1 MAKSIK
7 IGSDYFDMTEF
18 PQNQTTN
25 IIVEM
30 YDYSH
35 YEILFVRDISD
46 MVVDYS
52 YDCTSDD
59 NIHQT
64 ASLTLHVE
72 TDDQMWFMKRENKMR
87 EWVDEASGTLR
98 SVSWSKYCY
107 HLVKTYI
114 NDDDPNRELFKID
127 LGYFIPTSDDYSY
140 SPTDGTINISLSG
153 LSALLTKEK
162 GGSVVTYTE
171 TKLVPVLDTEHTS
184 ENTANNNTNNNS
196 SNNENTSENDNSST
210 NTTTNQVYKW
220 VKMTLPV
227 TLSIAEGLS
236 IDGDLIYN
244 MAMGAAAQDVTFMNY
259 TAPIPLKWGKV
270 GDGQKLWQ
278 LPYDL
283 DFDNDIGRADELQQL
298 MDMAFEGAT
307 FWVDEDRV
315 LNMSSKPTKRDG
327 IELYWREYGNLFLS
341 DGSSY
346 NDDGYYNITE
356 VYGKDNN
363 YYAICDW
370 SDLDGGITHFARK
383 QVISDDTLQTNEECY
398 ARARWETYKARY
410 GHQTWTVTIADRYIS
425 KFNKPSKIVG
435 KRVEYTT
442 VDGDTNLFF
451 LNKLSYSGNKW
462 TMELSLFRPLYE
474 TDMKQYAV
482 QLHTPQIYAHE
493 IIDNKYIRLYV
504 TGEDIEN
511 AVVKIY
517 ATDPYGVDGASAG
530 FRTESCLVADNGVDK
545 YVDIEIKGNGTYK
558 FDAALYSPNYLDSG
572 LTSQW
577 YTVTIDLPVPVRPD
591 TNPYPHPIFDEGGHE
606 PYLLDGHM
614 RVLTDGN
621 GNALTI

>member
-18 PQNQTTN
+18 PQAQTTN
-25 IIVEM
+25 IIVEL
-30 YDYSH
+30 YEYSH
-35 YEILFVRDISD
+35 YDIKFVKDISD

-72 TDDQMWFMKRENKMR
+72 TDDQNWFMKRENKMR
-87 EWVDEASGTLR
+87 EWVDESSGNLR
-98 SVSWSKYCY
+98 STSWTKICY
-107 HLVKTYI
+107 HLVKTYT
-114 NDDDPNRELFKID
+114 NNNTGEFKKLE
-127 LGYFIPTSDDYSY
+127 LGYFVPTSDDYSY
-140 SPTDGTINISLSG
+140 SPTDGTISISLSG

-162 GGSVVTYTE
+162 GGGVVTYTE
-171 TKLVPVLDTEHTS
+171 TKITIDPETHE
-184 ENTANNNTNNNS
+184 
-196 SNNENTSENDNSST
+196 
-210 NTTTNQVYKW
+210 QVE
-220 VKMTLPV
+220 MTLPV

-244 MAMGAAAQDVTFMNY
+244 MAMGAASHDITFMNY
-259 TAPIPLKWGKV
+259 TAPIPLKWGQT
-270 GDGQKLWQ
+270 GNGQKLWR

-283 DFDNDIGRADELQQL
+283 EFDNDIGRADELQQL

-315 LNMSSKPTKRDG
+315 LNMSSKPTTRG
-327 IELYWREYGNLFLS
+327 GVELYWREYGNLFLS
-341 DGSSY
+341 ESSSY
-346 NDDGYYNITE
+346 SDDNYYNITE

-363 YYAICDW
+363 CYAICDW
-370 SDLDGGITHFARK
+370 SHLDGGTTHFARK
-383 QVISDDTLQTNEECY
+383 QVISDDTLQSNKECY
-398 ARARWETYKARY
+398 ARARWECYKARY

-482 QLHTPQIYAHE
+482 QLHTPEIYSHE

-511 AVVKIY
+511 AIVKIY

-577 YTVTIDLPVPVRPD
+577 YTVTVDLPVSVRPD

>member
-7 IGSDYFDMTEF
+7 IGSNYFDMTEF
-18 PQNQTTN
+18 PQAQTTN
-25 IIVEM
+25 IIVEL
-30 YDYSH
+30 YEYSH
-35 YEILFVRDISD
+35 YDIKFVKDISD

-72 TDDQMWFMKRENKMR
+72 TDDQNWFMKRENKMR
-87 EWVDEASGTLR
+87 EWVDESSGNLR
-98 SVSWSKYCY
+98 STSWTKICY
-107 HLVKTYI
+107 HLVKTYT
-114 NDDDPNRELFKID
+114 NNNTGEFKKLE
-127 LGYFIPTSDDYSY
+127 LGYFVPTSDDYSY
-140 SPTDGTINISLSG
+140 SPTDGTISISLSG

-162 GGSVVTYTE
+162 GGGVVTYTE
-171 TKLVPVLDTEHTS
+171 TKITIDPETHE
-184 ENTANNNTNNNS
+184 
-196 SNNENTSENDNSST
+196 
-210 NTTTNQVYKW
+210 QVE
-220 VKMTLPV
+220 MTLPV

-244 MAMGAAAQDVTFMNY
+244 MAMGAASQDITFMNY
-259 TAPIPLKWGKV
+259 TAPIPLKWGQT

-283 DFDNDIGRADELQQL
+283 EFDNDIGRADELQQL

-315 LNMSSKPTKRDG
+315 LNMSSKPTTRG
-327 IELYWREYGNLFLS
+327 GVELYWREYGNLFLS
-341 DGSSY
+341 ESSSY

-370 SDLDGGITHFARK
+370 SHFDGGTTHYARK
-383 QVISDDTLQTNEECY
+383 QIISDDTLQSNKECY

-474 TDMKQYAV
+474 TDMKQYTI
-482 QLHTPQIYAHE
+482 QLHTPEIYNHE

-511 AVVKIY
+511 AIVKIY

-530 FRTESCLVADNGVDK
+530 FRAESCLVADNGVDK

-558 FDAALYSPNYLDSG
+558 FDAALYSPYYLDSG
-572 LTSQW
+572 LTSAW
-577 YTVTIDLPVPVRPD
+577 YTVTIDLPVPERPD
-591 TNPYPHPIFDEGGHE
+591 TNPYPHPIFDKGGHE
-606 PYLLDGHM
+606 PYLMDGRM
-614 RVLTDGN
+614 RVLTDKDGN
-621 GNALTI
+621 VLTI

>member
-1 MAKSIK
+1 MSYLDLVK
-7 IGSDYFDMTEF
+7 F
-18 PQNQTTN
+18 PQAQTTN
-25 IIVEM
+25 IIVEL
-30 YDYSH
+30 YEYSH
-35 YEILFVRDISD
+35 YDVYFLRDISH

-72 TDDQMWFMKRENKMR
+72 TDDQNWFMKRENKMR
-87 EWVDEASGTLR
+87 EWVDESSGNLC
-98 SVSWSKYCY
+98 SISWTKICY

-127 LGYFIPTSDDYSY
+127 LGYFVPTSNDYSY
-140 SPTDGTINISLSG
+140 SPTDGTITISLSG

-171 TKLVPVLDTEHTS
+171 TKKTIDPETHKEIEL
-184 ENTANNNTNNNS
+184 
-196 SNNENTSENDNSST
+196 
-210 NTTTNQVYKW
+210 
-220 VKMTLPV
+220 TLPV
-227 TLSIAEGLS
+227 TLSVSEGLS

-244 MAMGAAAQDVTFMNY
+244 MAMGAAAQEVTFMNY
-259 TAPIPLKWGKV
+259 TTPIPLKWGQT
-270 GDGQKLWQ
+270 GDGQKLWY

-283 DFDNDIGRADELQQL
+283 EFEADIGRADELQQL
-298 MDMAFEGAT
+298 MDMAFEGGT

-315 LNMSSKPTKRDG
+315 LNMSSKPTKRG
-327 IELYWREYGNLFLS
+327 GCELYWRDYGALFLS
-341 DGSSY
+341 ESSSY

-363 YYAICDW
+363 YYAKCDW
-370 SDLDGGITHFARK
+370 SNLDGGITHFARK
-383 QVISDDTLQTNEECY
+383 QIISDDTLQSNEECY

-410 GHQTWTVTIADRYIS
+410 GHQTWTVTIQDKYIS

-474 TDMKQYAV
+474 VELEKYEGEDLPEWKRYEN
-482 QLHTPQIYAHE
+482 QLAQPQIYGHE

-504 TGEDIEN
+504 AGEDIYK
-511 AVVKIY
+511 ASIIKIY
-517 ATDPYGVDGASAG
+517 GSSGFKGEGNASD
-530 FRTESCLVADNGVDK
+530 R
-545 YVDIEIKGNGTYK
+545 YVDIEIQGNGTYK
-558 FDAALYSPNYLDSG
+558 LDAALYSPNYLDSG

-577 YTVTIDLPVPVRPD
+577 YTVTINLPVPVRPD

-606 PYLLDGHM
+606 PYLLDGRM
-614 RVLTDGN
+614 RVLTDKN

>member
-1 MAKSIK
+1 MSI
-7 IGSDYFDMTEF
+7 GNNYFKYTEF
-18 PQNQTTN
+18 PQSQTTN
-25 IIVEM
+25 IIVEL
-30 YDYSH
+30 YEYSH
-35 YEILFVRDISD
+35 YGVYFLRDISH

-72 TDDQMWFMKRENKMR
+72 TDDQNWFMKRENKMR
-87 EWVDEASGTLR
+87 EWVDETSGNLC
-98 SVSWSKYCY
+98 SISWTKICY
-107 HLVKTYI
+107 HLVKTYT
-114 NDDDPNRELFKID
+114 NDNTGELFKID
-127 LGYFIPTSDDYSY
+127 LGYFVPTSDDYSY
-140 SPTDGTINISLSG
+140 SPTDGTLNISLSG

-171 TKLVPVLDTEHTS
+171 TKKTIDPETHKEIEL
-184 ENTANNNTNNNS
+184 
-196 SNNENTSENDNSST
+196 
-210 NTTTNQVYKW
+210 
-220 VKMTLPV
+220 TLPV
-227 TLSIAEGLS
+227 TLSVSEGLS

-244 MAMGAAAQDVTFMNY
+244 MAMGAAAQEVTFMNY
-259 TAPIPLKWGKV
+259 TTPIPLKWGQT
-270 GDGQKLWQ
+270 GDGQKLWY

-283 DFDNDIGRADELQQL
+283 EFEADIGRADELQQL
-298 MDMAFEGAT
+298 MDMAFEGGT

-315 LNMSSKPTKRDG
+315 LNMSSKPTTRG
-327 IELYWREYGNLFLS
+327 GCELYWRDYGALFLS
-341 DGSSY
+341 ESSSY

-363 YYAICDW
+363 YYAKCDW
-370 SDLDGGITHFARK
+370 SNLDGGITHFARK
-383 QVISDDTLQTNEECY
+383 QIISDDTLQSNEECY

-410 GHQTWTVTIADRYIS
+410 GHQTWTVTIQDKYIS

-474 TDMKQYAV
+474 VELEKYEGEDLPEWKRYEN
-482 QLHTPQIYAHE
+482 QLAQPQIYGHE

-504 TGEDIEN
+504 TGKDIER
-511 AVVKIY
+511 AIVKIY

-530 FRTESCLVADNGVDK
+530 FRAESCLVADNGVDK

-558 FDAALYSPNYLDSG
+558 FDAALYSPNYLYSG

-577 YTVTIDLPVPVRPD
+577 YTVTINLPVPVRPD
-591 TNPYPHPIFDEGGHE
+591 TNPYPHPIFDEGGHK
-606 PYLLDGHM
+606 PYLLDGRM

>member
-1 MAKSIK
+1 MSI
-7 IGSDYFDMTEF
+7 DNNYFKYTEF
-18 PQNQTTN
+18 PQSQTTN

-30 YDYSH
+30 YEYSH
-35 YEILFVRDISD
+35 YGVYFFRDISN

-64 ASLTLHVE
+64 ASITLHVE
-72 TDDQMWFMKRENKMR
+72 TNDQNWFMKRENKMR
-87 EWVDEASGTLR
+87 EWVDEASGNLC
-98 SVSWSKYCY
+98 SISWTKICY

-127 LGYFIPTSDDYSY
+127 LGYFVPTSDDYSY
-140 SPTDGTINISLSG
+140 SSTDGTLTIALSG

-162 GGSVVTYTE
+162 GGSVVAYTE
-171 TKLVPVLDTEHTS
+171 TKTTIDPETHKRTEL
-184 ENTANNNTNNNS
+184 
-196 SNNENTSENDNSST
+196 
-210 NTTTNQVYKW
+210 
-220 VKMTLPV
+220 TLPV

-244 MAMGAAAQDVTFMNY
+244 MVMGAAAQDVTFMNY
-259 TAPIPLKWGKV
+259 TAPIPLKWGQV
-270 GDGQKLWQ
+270 GDGQKLWE
-278 LPYDL
+278 LPYDM
-283 DFDNDIGRADELQQL
+283 DFDADIGRADELQQL
-298 MDMAFEGAT
+298 MDLAFEGAT

-315 LNMSSKPTKRDG
+315 LKMGSKPTNRG
-327 IELYWREYGNLFLS
+327 LVELYWREYGKLFLS
-341 DGSSY
+341 ESSSY

-363 YYAICDW
+363 CYAICDW
-370 SDLDGGITHFARK
+370 SNLDGGTTHFARK
-383 QVISDDTLQTNEECY
+383 QIISDDTLQTNEECY

-410 GHQTWTVTIADRYIS
+410 GHQTWTVTIADRYIP

-451 LNKLSYSGNKW
+451 LNKLSYSSNKW

-474 TDMKQYAV
+474 TDLRQYDM
-482 QLHTPQIYAHE
+482 QLHTPEIYRHE

-504 TGEDIEN
+504 TGDDIEN
-511 AVVKIY
+511 AIVKIY
-517 ATDPYGVDGASAG
+517 ATDPYGVNGASAG
-530 FRTESCLVADNGVDK
+530 FRAESCLVAENGVDK

-558 FDAALYSPNYLDSG
+558 FDAALYSPYYLDSG

-577 YTVTIDLPVPVRPD
+577 YMVTVDLPVPERPD

-606 PYLLDGHM
+606 PYLLDGRM

>member
-1 MAKSIK
+1 MSYLDLVK
-7 IGSDYFDMTEF
+7 F
-18 PQNQTTN
+18 PQSQTAN

-30 YDYSH
+30 YEYSH
-35 YEILFVRDISD
+35 YDIYFLRDISH

-72 TDDQMWFMKRENKMR
+72 TDDQNWFMKRENKMR
-87 EWVDEASGTLR
+87 EWVDGKSGNIQ
-98 SVSWSKYCY
+98 SVSWNKICY

-114 NDDDPNRELFKID
+114 NDDDPNRGLFKID
-127 LGYFIPTSDDYSY
+127 LGYFVPTSDDYSY
-140 SPTDGTINISLSG
+140 SPTDGTITISLSG

-162 GGSVVTYTE
+162 GGSVVTHTE
-171 TKLVPVLDTEHTS
+171 TKITIDPETHEKVE
-184 ENTANNNTNNNS
+184 
-196 SNNENTSENDNSST
+196 
-210 NTTTNQVYKW
+210 
-220 VKMTLPV
+220 MTLPV
-227 TLSIAEGLS
+227 VLSIAEGLS

-244 MAMGAAAQDVTFMNY
+244 MVMGAAAQDVTYMNY
-259 TAPIPLKWGKV
+259 TAPIPLKWGQT
-270 GDGQKLWQ
+270 GDGQKLWY

-283 DFDNDIGRADELQQL
+283 EFEADIGRADELQQL

-315 LNMSSKPTKRDG
+315 LNMSSKPTTRG
-327 IELYWREYGNLFLS
+327 GVELFWSEYGALFLS
-341 DGSSY
+341 ESSSY

-363 YYAICDW
+363 YYAKCDW
-370 SDLDGGITHFARK
+370 SNLDGGTTHYARK
-383 QVISDDTLQTNEECY
+383 QIISDDTLQSNEECY

-410 GHQTWTVTIADRYIS
+410 GHQTWTVTIEDKYIK

-435 KRVEYTT
+435 QRVEYTT

-474 TDMKQYAV
+474 VELEKYEGDDLPEWKRYEN
-482 QLHTPQIYAHE
+482 QLLQPQIYGHE

-504 TGEDIEN
+504 AGGDTSKASII
-511 AVVKIY
+511 KIY
-517 ATDPYGVDGASAG
+517 DSSGFKGEGNASD
-530 FRTESCLVADNGVDK
+530 R
-545 YVDIEIKGNGTYK
+545 YVDIEIKSNGTYK

-606 PYLLDGHM
+606 PYLLDGRM

>member
-1 MAKSIK
+1 
-7 IGSDYFDMTEF
+7 
-18 PQNQTTN
+18 
-25 IIVEM
+25 M
-30 YDYSH
+30 YTFGYVFG
-35 YEILFVRDISD
+35 I
-46 MVVDYS
+46 
-52 YDCTSDD
+52 
-59 NIHQT
+59 
-64 ASLTLHVE
+64 
-72 TDDQMWFMKRENKMR
+72 
-87 EWVDEASGTLR
+87 
-98 SVSWSKYCY
+98 SKYCY

-140 SPTDGTINISLSG
+140 SPTEGTISISLSG

-171 TKLVPVLDTEHTS
+171 TKITIDPETHEKVE
-184 ENTANNNTNNNS
+184 
-196 SNNENTSENDNSST
+196 
-210 NTTTNQVYKW
+210 
-220 VKMTLPV
+220 MTLPV

-236 IDGDLIYN
+236 INGDLIYN

-270 GDGQKLWQ
+270 GDGQKLWK

-315 LNMSSKPTKRDG
+315 LNMSSKPTKRG
-327 IELYWREYGNLFLS
+327 GCELYWREYGNLFLS
-341 DGSSY
+341 EGSSY

-383 QVISDDTLQTNEECY
+383 QVISDDTLHSNEECY

-410 GHQTWTVTIADRYIS
+410 GHQTWTVTIADRYIK

-462 TMELSLFRPLYE
+462 TMELSLFKPLYE
-474 TDMKQYAV
+474 TDLKQYDV
-482 QLHTPQIYAHE
+482 TLHIPEIYKHE

-511 AVVKIY
+511 AIIKIY
-517 ATDPYGVDGASAG
+517 RDYGCIVA
-530 FRTESCLVADNGVDK
+530 ESCMVADNGKDK
-545 YVDIEIKGNGTYK
+545 YVDIEIKGNGLYR
-558 FDAALYSPNYLDSG
+558 FDAALYSPFYLDSG
-572 LTSQW
+572 LTPKW
-577 YTVTIDLPVPVRPD
+577 YDVTINLPVPVRPD
-591 TNPYPHPIFDEGGHE
+591 LNPYPHPIFDEGGHK
-606 PYLLDGHM
+606 PYLLDGRM
-614 RVLTDGN
+614 RVLTDKD

>member
-7 IGSDYFDMTEF
+7 IGSNYFDMTEF
-18 PQNQTTN
+18 PQTQTTN
-25 IIVEM
+25 IIVEL
-30 YDYSH
+30 YEYSH
-35 YEILFVRDISD
+35 YDVKFIRDISK

-72 TDDQMWFMKRENKMR
+72 TDDQNWFMKRENKMR
-87 EWVDEASGTLR
+87 EWVDETSGNLR
-98 SVSWSKYCY
+98 STSWTKICY
-107 HLVKTYI
+107 HLVKTYT
-114 NDDDPNRELFKID
+114 NNNTGEFKKLE
-127 LGYFIPTSDDYSY
+127 LGYFVPTSDDYSY
-140 SPTDGTINISLSG
+140 SPTDGTISISLSG

-162 GGSVVTYTE
+162 GGGVVTYTE
-171 TKLVPVLDTEHTS
+171 TKITIDPETHE
-184 ENTANNNTNNNS
+184 
-196 SNNENTSENDNSST
+196 
-210 NTTTNQVYKW
+210 QVE
-220 VKMTLPV
+220 MTLPV
-227 TLSIAEGLS
+227 ALSIAEGLS

-244 MAMGAAAQDVTFMNY
+244 MAMGAANHDITYMNY
-259 TAPIPLKWGKV
+259 TAPIPFKWGQT

-315 LNMSSKPTKRDG
+315 LNMSSKPTTRG
-327 IELYWREYGNLFLS
+327 GVELYWREYGNLFLS
-341 DGSSY
+341 ESSSY

-363 YYAICDW
+363 CYAICDW
-370 SDLDGGITHFARK
+370 SHLDGGTTHFARK
-383 QVISDDTLQTNEECY
+383 QIISDDTLQTNDECY

-410 GHQTWTVTIADRYIS
+410 GHQTWTVTIEDRYIK

-482 QLHTPQIYAHE
+482 QLHTPEIYAHE

-511 AVVKIY
+511 AIVKIY

-530 FRTESCLVADNGVDK
+530 FRAESCLVADNGVDK

-558 FDAALYSPNYLDSG
+558 FDAALYSPHYLDSG
-572 LTSQW
+572 ETSAW
-577 YTVTIDLPVPVRPD
+577 YTVAIDLPVPVRPD

>member
-18 PQNQTTN
+18 PHGQTTN
-25 IIVEM
+25 IIVEL
-30 YDYSH
+30 YEYSH
-35 YEILFVRDISD
+35 YDIKFVRDISD

-72 TDDQMWFMKRENKMR
+72 SDDQSWFMKRENKMR
-87 EWVDEASGTLR
+87 EWVDETSGNLC
-98 SVSWSKYCY
+98 SISWTKICY
-107 HLVKTYI
+107 HLVKTYT
-114 NDDDPNRELFKID
+114 NNNTGEFKKLE
-127 LGYFIPTSDDYSY
+127 LGYFVPTSDDYSY
-140 SPTDGTINISLSG
+140 SPTDGTISISLSG

-162 GGSVVTYTE
+162 GGGVVTYTE
-171 TKLVPVLDTEHTS
+171 TKITIDPETHE
-184 ENTANNNTNNNS
+184 
-196 SNNENTSENDNSST
+196 
-210 NTTTNQVYKW
+210 QVE
-220 VKMTLPV
+220 MTLPV

-244 MAMGAAAQDVTFMNY
+244 MAMGAAAQHITFMNY
-259 TAPIPLKWGKV
+259 TAPIPLKWGQT

-283 DFDNDIGRADELQQL
+283 DFDNDIGRADELQQI

-315 LNMSSKPTKRDG
+315 LNMSSKPTTRGG

-341 DGSSY
+341 ESSSY
-346 NDDGYYNITE
+346 SDDNYYNITE

-363 YYAICDW
+363 CYAICDW
-370 SDLDGGITHFARK
+370 SNLDGGTTHFARK
-383 QVISDDTLQTNEECY
+383 QIISDDTLQTNEECY

-482 QLHTPQIYAHE
+482 QLHTPEIYNHE

-511 AVVKIY
+511 AIVKIY

-530 FRTESCLVADNGVDK
+530 FRAESCLVADNGVDK

-558 FDAALYSPNYLDSG
+558 FDASLYSPYYLDSG
-572 LTSQW
+572 ETSAW

-591 TNPYPHPIFDEGGHE
+591 TNPYPHPIFDEGGHN

-614 RVLTDGN
+614 RVLTDDN

>member
-7 IGSDYFDMTEF
+7 IGSNYFDMAEF
-18 PQNQTTN
+18 PHSQTSN
-25 IIVEM
+25 IIVEL
-30 YDYSH
+30 YEYSH
-35 YEILFVRDISD
+35 YDIKFIRDISD

-72 TDDQMWFMKRENKMR
+72 TDDQNWFMKRENKMR
-87 EWVDEASGTLR
+87 EWVDESSGNLR
-98 SVSWSKYCY
+98 STSWTKICY
-107 HLVKTYI
+107 HLVKTYT
-114 NDDDPNRELFKID
+114 NDNTGEIKKLE
-127 LGYFIPTSDDYSY
+127 LGYFVPTSDDYNY
-140 SPTDGTINISLSG
+140 SPTDGTISISLSG

-162 GGSVVTYTE
+162 GGGVVTYTE
-171 TKLVPVLDTEHTS
+171 TKITIDPETHE
-184 ENTANNNTNNNS
+184 
-196 SNNENTSENDNSST
+196 
-210 NTTTNQVYKW
+210 QVE
-220 VKMTLPV
+220 MTLPV

-244 MAMGAAAQDVTFMNY
+244 MAMGAASQDITFMNY
-259 TAPIPLKWGKV
+259 TAPIPLKWGQT

-315 LNMSSKPTKRDG
+315 LNMSSKPTTRG
-327 IELYWREYGNLFLS
+327 GVELYWREYGNLFLS
-341 DGSSY
+341 ESSSY

-370 SDLDGGITHFARK
+370 SHFDGGTTHYARK
-383 QVISDDTLQTNEECY
+383 QIISDDTLQSNKECY

-410 GHQTWTVTIADRYIS
+410 GHQTWTVTIEDRYIK

-482 QLHTPQIYAHE
+482 QLHTPEIYSHE

-504 TGEDIEN
+504 TGEDIES

-577 YTVTIDLPVPVRPD
+577 YTVTIDLPVPIRPD
-591 TNPYPHPIFDEGGHE
+591 TNPYPHPTFDEGGHK

-621 GNALTI
+621 GNILTI

>member
-7 IGSDYFDMTEF
+7 IGSNYFDMAEF
-18 PQNQTTN
+18 PHPQTSN
-25 IIVEM
+25 IIVEL
-30 YDYSH
+30 YEYSH
-35 YEILFVRDISD
+35 YDIKFIRDISD

-72 TDDQMWFMKRENKMR
+72 TDDQNWFMKRENKMR
-87 EWVDEASGTLR
+87 EWVDETSGNLR
-98 SVSWSKYCY
+98 STSWTKICY
-107 HLVKTYI
+107 HLVKTYT
-114 NDDDPNRELFKID
+114 NNNTGEFKKLE
-127 LGYFIPTSDDYSY
+127 LGYFVPTSDDYSY
-140 SPTDGTINISLSG
+140 SPTDGTISISLSG

-162 GGSVVTYTE
+162 GGGVVTYTE
-171 TKLVPVLDTEHTS
+171 TKITIDPETHE
-184 ENTANNNTNNNS
+184 
-196 SNNENTSENDNSST
+196 
-210 NTTTNQVYKW
+210 QVE
-220 VKMTLPV
+220 MTLPV
-227 TLSIAEGLS
+227 ALSIAEGLS

-244 MAMGAAAQDVTFMNY
+244 MAMGAASKDITFMNY
-259 TAPIPLKWGKV
+259 TAPIPLKWGQT

-283 DFDNDIGRADELQQL
+283 DFDNDIGRADELQQI

-315 LNMSSKPTKRDG
+315 LNMSSKPTTRGGVELFWRD
-327 IELYWREYGNLFLS
+327 YGNLFLS
-341 DGSSY
+341 ESSSY

-363 YYAICDW
+363 CYAICDW
-370 SDLDGGITHFARK
+370 SNLDGGITHFARK
-383 QVISDDTLQTNEECY
+383 QIISDDTLQSNEECY

-482 QLHTPQIYAHE
+482 QLHTPEIYSHE
-493 IIDNKYIRLYV
+493 IIQNKYIRLYV

-517 ATDPYGVDGASAG
+517 ATDPYGVDDASAG

-558 FDAALYSPNYLDSG
+558 FDAALYSPYYLDSG
-572 LTSQW
+572 ETSAW
-577 YTVTIDLPVPVRPD
+577 YTVTVDLPVPVRPD
-591 TNPYPHPIFDEGGHE
+591 TNPYPHPIFDEGGHK
-606 PYLLDGHM
+606 PYLLDGRM

>member
-18 PQNQTTN
+18 PQAQTTN
-25 IIVEM
+25 IIVEL
-30 YDYSH
+30 YEYSH
-35 YEILFVRDISD
+35 YDIKFVKDISD

-72 TDDQMWFMKRENKMR
+72 TDDQNWFMKRENKMR
-87 EWVDEASGTLR
+87 EWVDESSGNLR
-98 SVSWSKYCY
+98 STSWTKICY
-107 HLVKTYI
+107 HLVKTYT
-114 NDDDPNRELFKID
+114 NNNTGEFKKLE
-127 LGYFIPTSDDYSY
+127 LGYFVPTSDDYSY
-140 SPTDGTINISLSG
+140 SPTDGTISISLSG

-162 GGSVVTYTE
+162 GGGVVTYTE
-171 TKLVPVLDTEHTS
+171 TKITIDPETHE
-184 ENTANNNTNNNS
+184 
-196 SNNENTSENDNSST
+196 
-210 NTTTNQVYKW
+210 QVE
-220 VKMTLPV
+220 MTLPV

-244 MAMGAAAQDVTFMNY
+244 MAMGAASQDITFMNY
-259 TAPIPLKWGKV
+259 TAPIPLKWGQT

-283 DFDNDIGRADELQQL
+283 EFDNDIGRADELQQL

-315 LNMSSKPTKRDG
+315 LNMSSKPTTRG
-327 IELYWREYGNLFLS
+327 SVELYWREYGNLFLS
-341 DGSSY
+341 ESSGY

-370 SDLDGGITHFARK
+370 SHFDGGTTHYARK
-383 QVISDDTLQTNEECY
+383 QIISDDTLQSNKECY

-474 TDMKQYAV
+474 TDMKQYTI
-482 QLHTPQIYAHE
+482 QLHTPEIYNHE

-511 AVVKIY
+511 AIVKIY

-530 FRTESCLVADNGVDK
+530 FRAESCLVADNGVDK

-558 FDAALYSPNYLDSG
+558 FDAALYSPYYLDSG
-572 LTSQW
+572 LTSAW
-577 YTVTIDLPVPVRPD
+577 YTVTIDLPVPERPD
-591 TNPYPHPIFDEGGHE
+591 TNPYPHPIFDKGGHE
-606 PYLLDGHM
+606 PYLMDGRM
-614 RVLTDGN
+614 RVLTDKDGN
-621 GNALTI
+621 VLTI

>member
-1 MAKSIK
+1 
-7 IGSDYFDMTEF
+7 
-18 PQNQTTN
+18 
-25 IIVEM
+25 
-30 YDYSH
+30 
-35 YEILFVRDISD
+35 
-46 MVVDYS
+46 
-52 YDCTSDD
+52 
-59 NIHQT
+59 
-64 ASLTLHVE
+64 
-72 TDDQMWFMKRENKMR
+72 
-87 EWVDEASGTLR
+87 
-98 SVSWSKYCY
+98 
-107 HLVKTYI
+107 
-114 NDDDPNRELFKID
+114 
-127 LGYFIPTSDDYSY
+127 
-140 SPTDGTINISLSG
+140 
-153 LSALLTKEK
+153 
-162 GGSVVTYTE
+162 
-171 TKLVPVLDTEHTS
+171 
-184 ENTANNNTNNNS
+184 
-196 SNNENTSENDNSST
+196 
-210 NTTTNQVYKW
+210 
-220 VKMTLPV
+220 
-227 TLSIAEGLS
+227 
-236 IDGDLIYN
+236 
-244 MAMGAAAQDVTFMNY
+244 
-259 TAPIPLKWGKV
+259 
-270 GDGQKLWQ
+270 
-278 LPYDL
+278 
-283 DFDNDIGRADELQQL
+283 
-298 MDMAFEGAT
+298 
-307 FWVDEDRV
+307 
-315 LNMSSKPTKRDG
+315 MSSKPTTRG
-327 IELYWREYGNLFLS
+327 GVELYLREYGNLFLS
-341 DGSSY
+341 ESSSY

-370 SDLDGGITHFARK
+370 SHFDGGTTHYARK
-383 QVISDDTLQTNEECY
+383 QIISDDTLQSNKECY

-410 GHQTWTVTIADRYIS
+410 GHQTWTVTIEDRYIK

-482 QLHTPQIYAHE
+482 QLHTPEIYSHE

-504 TGEDIEN
+504 TGEDIES

-591 TNPYPHPIFDEGGHE
+591 LNPYPHPIFDEGGHE

>member
-1 MAKSIK
+1 MAKSGK

-18 PQNQTTN
+18 PHGQTTN
-25 IIVEM
+25 IIVEL
-30 YDYSH
+30 YEYSH
-35 YEILFVRDISD
+35 YDIKFVRDISK
-46 MVVDYS
+46 MIVDYS

-72 TDDQMWFMKRENKMR
+72 TDDQNWFMKRENKMR
-87 EWVDEASGTLR
+87 EWVDETSGNLR
-98 SVSWSKYCY
+98 STSWTKICY
-107 HLVKTYI
+107 HLVKTYT
-114 NDDDPNRELFKID
+114 NNNTGEFKKLE
-127 LGYFIPTSDDYSY
+127 LGYFVPTSDDYSY
-140 SPTDGTINISLSG
+140 SPTDGTISISLSG

-162 GGSVVTYTE
+162 GGGVVTYTE
-171 TKLVPVLDTEHTS
+171 TKITIDPETHERVE
-184 ENTANNNTNNNS
+184 
-196 SNNENTSENDNSST
+196 
-210 NTTTNQVYKW
+210 
-220 VKMTLPV
+220 MTLPV

-244 MAMGAAAQDVTFMNY
+244 MAMGAAAQDITFMNY
-259 TAPIPLKWGKV
+259 TAPIPLKWGQT

-315 LNMSSKPTKRDG
+315 LNMSSKPTTRGGVELFWRD
-327 IELYWREYGNLFLS
+327 YGNLFLS
-341 DGSSY
+341 ESSSY

-363 YYAICDW
+363 CYAICDW
-370 SDLDGGITHFARK
+370 SHFDGGTTHFARK
-383 QVISDDTLQTNEECY
+383 QVISDDTLQTNKECY

-410 GHQTWTVTIADRYIS
+410 GHQTWTVTIEDRYIK

-482 QLHTPQIYAHE
+482 QLHTPEIYSHE

-504 TGEDIEN
+504 TGEDIES
-511 AVVKIY
+511 AIVKIY

-530 FRTESCLVADNGVDK
+530 FRAESCLVADNGVDK

-577 YTVTIDLPVPVRPD
+577 YTVTINLPVPVRPD

-606 PYLLDGHM
+606 PYLLDGRM
-614 RVLTDGN
+614 RVLTDKN
-621 GNALTI
+621 GNALTK

>member
-1 MAKSIK
+1 MSI
-7 IGSDYFDMTEF
+7 GNDYFKYTEF
-18 PQNQTTN
+18 PQSQTTN

-30 YDYSH
+30 YEYSH
-35 YEILFVRDISD
+35 YDVRFFRDISN

-64 ASLTLHVE
+64 ASITLHVE
-72 TDDQMWFMKRENKMR
+72 TNDQNWFMKRENKMR
-87 EWVDEASGTLR
+87 EWVDEASGNLC
-98 SVSWSKYCY
+98 SISWTKICY

-127 LGYFIPTSDDYSY
+127 LGYFVPTSDDYSY
-140 SPTDGTINISLSG
+140 SSTDGTLTIALSG

-162 GGSVVTYTE
+162 GGSVVAYTE
-171 TKLVPVLDTEHTS
+171 TKTTIDPETHKRTEL
-184 ENTANNNTNNNS
+184 
-196 SNNENTSENDNSST
+196 
-210 NTTTNQVYKW
+210 
-220 VKMTLPV
+220 TLPV

-244 MAMGAAAQDVTFMNY
+244 MVMGAAAQDVTFMNY
-259 TAPIPLKWGKV
+259 TAPIPLKWGQV
-270 GDGQKLWQ
+270 GNGQKLWE

-283 DFDNDIGRADELQQL
+283 DFDADIGRADELQQL

-315 LNMSSKPTKRDG
+315 LNMSSKPTTRG
-327 IELYWREYGNLFLS
+327 LVELYWREYGKLFLS
-341 DGSSY
+341 ESSSY

-363 YYAICDW
+363 CYAICDW
-370 SDLDGGITHFARK
+370 SNLDGGTTHFARK
-383 QVISDDTLQTNEECY
+383 QIISDDTLQTNEECY

-410 GHQTWTVTIADRYIS
+410 GHQTWTVTIQDKYIS

-451 LNKLSYSGNKW
+451 LNKLSYSSNKW

-474 TDMKQYAV
+474 TDLRQYDM
-482 QLHTPQIYAHE
+482 QLHTPEIYKHE

-504 TGEDIEN
+504 TGDDIEN
-511 AVVKIY
+511 ALVKIY
-517 ATDPYGVDGASAG
+517 ATDPYGVNGASAG
-530 FRTESCLVADNGVDK
+530 FRAESCLVAENGVDK

-558 FDAALYSPNYLDSG
+558 FDAALYSPYYLDSG
-572 LTSQW
+572 LTSAW
-577 YTVTIDLPVPVRPD
+577 YTVTIDLPVPERPD

-606 PYLLDGHM
+606 PYLLDGRM
-614 RVLTDGN
+614 RVLTDKD

>member
-18 PQNQTTN
+18 PQAQTTN
-25 IIVEM
+25 IIVEL
-30 YDYSH
+30 YEYSH
-35 YEILFVRDISD
+35 YDIKFVRDISK

-72 TDDQMWFMKRENKMR
+72 TDDQNWFMKRENKMR
-87 EWVDEASGTLR
+87 EWVDETSGNLR
-98 SVSWSKYCY
+98 STSWTKICY

-114 NDDDPNRELFKID
+114 NDDDPNGELFKID

-140 SPTDGTINISLSG
+140 SPTDGALSISLSG

-162 GGSVVTYTE
+162 GGSVVAYTE
-171 TKLVPVLDTEHTS
+171 TKTTIDPNTHKLTEL
-184 ENTANNNTNNNS
+184 
-196 SNNENTSENDNSST
+196 
-210 NTTTNQVYKW
+210 
-220 VKMTLPV
+220 TLPV
-227 TLSIAEGLS
+227 TLSVAEGLS

-244 MAMGAAAQDVTFMNY
+244 MAMGAASQDITFMNY
-259 TAPIPLKWGKV
+259 TAPIPLKWGQT

-278 LPYDL
+278 LPYNL

-298 MDMAFEGAT
+298 MDMSFEGGT

-315 LNMSSKPTKRDG
+315 LNMSSKPTTRGGVELFWRD
-327 IELYWREYGNLFLS
+327 YGNLFLS
-341 DGSSY
+341 ESSSY

-363 YYAICDW
+363 CYAICDW
-370 SDLDGGITHFARK
+370 SHFDGGTTHFARK
-383 QVISDDTLQTNEECY
+383 QIISDDTLQTNEECY

-410 GHQTWTVTIADRYIS
+410 GHQTWTVTIADRYIK

-474 TDMKQYAV
+474 TDMQQYAV
-482 QLHTPQIYAHE
+482 QLHTPEIYAHE

-530 FRTESCLVADNGVDK
+530 FRTESCLVAENGVDK

-577 YTVTIDLPVPVRPD
+577 YTVAIDLPVPVRPD
-591 TNPYPHPIFDEGGHE
+591 LNPYPHPIFDEGGHK
-606 PYLLDGHM
+606 PYLLDGRM
-614 RVLTDGN
+614 RVLTDKD

>member
-7 IGSDYFDMTEF
+7 IGSNYFDMAEF
-18 PQNQTTN
+18 PHSQTSN
-25 IIVEM
+25 IIVEL
-30 YDYSH
+30 YEYSH
-35 YEILFVRDISD
+35 YDIKFIRDISD

-72 TDDQMWFMKRENKMR
+72 TDDQNWFMKRENKMR
-87 EWVDEASGTLR
+87 EWVDESSGNLR
-98 SVSWSKYCY
+98 STSWTKICY
-107 HLVKTYI
+107 HLVKTYT
-114 NDDDPNRELFKID
+114 NDNTGEIKKLE
-127 LGYFIPTSDDYSY
+127 LGYFVPTSDDYNY
-140 SPTDGTINISLSG
+140 SPTDGTISISLSG

-162 GGSVVTYTE
+162 GGGVVTYTE
-171 TKLVPVLDTEHTS
+171 TKITIDPETHE
-184 ENTANNNTNNNS
+184 
-196 SNNENTSENDNSST
+196 
-210 NTTTNQVYKW
+210 QVE
-220 VKMTLPV
+220 MTLPV

-244 MAMGAAAQDVTFMNY
+244 MAMGAASQDITFMNY
-259 TAPIPLKWGKV
+259 TAPIPLKWGQT

-315 LNMSSKPTKRDG
+315 LNMSSKPTTRG
-327 IELYWREYGNLFLS
+327 GVELYWREYGNLFLS
-341 DGSSY
+341 ESSSY

-363 YYAICDW
+363 CYAICDW
-370 SDLDGGITHFARK
+370 SHFDGGTTHFARK
-383 QVISDDTLQTNEECY
+383 QIISDDTLQTNEECY

-410 GHQTWTVTIADRYIS
+410 GHQIWTVTIEDRYIK

>member
-7 IGSDYFDMTEF
+7 IGSNYFDMVEF
-18 PQNQTTN
+18 PHSQTSN
-25 IIVEM
+25 IIVEL
-30 YDYSH
+30 YEYSH
-35 YEILFVRDISD
+35 YDIKFIRDISD

-52 YDCTSDD
+52 YDCNSDD

-72 TDDQMWFMKRENKMR
+72 TDDQNWFMKRENKMR
-87 EWVDEASGTLR
+87 EWVDETSGNLR
-98 SVSWSKYCY
+98 STSWTKICY
-107 HLVKTYI
+107 HLVKTYT
-114 NDDDPNRELFKID
+114 NDNTGEIKKLE
-127 LGYFIPTSDDYSY
+127 LGYFVPTSDDYSY
-140 SPTDGTINISLSG
+140 SPTDGTISISLSG

-162 GGSVVTYTE
+162 GGGVVTYTE
-171 TKLVPVLDTEHTS
+171 TK
-184 ENTANNNTNNNS
+184 
-196 SNNENTSENDNSST
+196 
-210 NTTTNQVYKW
+210 TTIDPETHERVE
-220 VKMTLPV
+220 MTLPV

-244 MAMGAAAQDVTFMNY
+244 MAMGAAAQDITFMNY
-259 TAPIPLKWGKV
+259 TAPIPLKWGQT

-298 MDMAFEGAT
+298 MDMAFEGGT

-315 LNMSSKPTKRDG
+315 LNMSSKPTTRG
-327 IELYWREYGNLFLS
+327 GVELYWREYGNLFLS
-341 DGSSY
+341 ESSSY
-346 NDDGYYNITE
+346 SDDNYYNITE

-363 YYAICDW
+363 CYAICDW
-370 SDLDGGITHFARK
+370 SNLDGGTTHFARK
-383 QVISDDTLQTNEECY
+383 QIISDDTLQTNEECY

-410 GHQTWTVTIADRYIS
+410 GHQTWTVTIADKYIK

-435 KRVEYTT
+435 QRVEYTT

-474 TDMKQYAV
+474 VELEDYEGGDLPEWKRFED
-482 QLHTPQIYAHE
+482 QLSQPKIYRHE
-493 IIDNKYIRLYV
+493 IIDDKYIRLYV
-504 TGEDIEN
+504 AGEDIYR
-511 AVVKIY
+511 ASIIKIY
-517 ATDPYGVDGASAG
+517 DSSGFKGEGNASDG
-530 FRTESCLVADNGVDK
+530 

-558 FDAALYSPNYLDSG
+558 FDAALYSPYYLDSG
-572 LTSQW
+572 ETSAW
-577 YTVTIDLPVPVRPD
+577 YTVTVDLPVPVRPD

-606 PYLLDGHM
+606 PYLLDGRM
-614 RVLTDGN
+614 RVLTDKD

>member
-7 IGSDYFDMTEF
+7 IRSNYFNMTEF
-18 PQNQTTN
+18 PHGQTCN
-25 IIVEM
+25 IIVEL
-30 YDYSH
+30 YEYNH
-35 YEILFVRDISD
+35 YGIRFIKDISN

-72 TDDQMWFMKRENKMR
+72 TDDQNWFMKRENRMR
-87 EWVDEASGTLR
+87 EWVDETSGNLC
-98 SVSWSKYCY
+98 SISWSKICY

-127 LGYFIPTSDDYSY
+127 LGYFVPTSNDYNY
-140 SPTDGTINISLSG
+140 SPTDGSVSISLSG

-162 GGSVVTYTE
+162 GGSVVAYTE
-171 TKLVPVLDTEHTS
+171 TKITIDPETHK
-184 ENTANNNTNNNS
+184 
-196 SNNENTSENDNSST
+196 
-210 NTTTNQVYKW
+210 QVKI
-220 VKMTLPV
+220 TLPV
-227 TLSIAEGLS
+227 TLSIAEGLN

-244 MAMGAAAQDVTFMNY
+244 MAMGSAAQHVSFMNY
-259 TAPIPLKWGKV
+259 TAPIPLKWGET
-270 GDGQKLWQ
+270 GDGQKIWEI
-278 LPYDL
+278 PYDL
-283 DFDNDIGRADELQQL
+283 EFDKDIGRADELQQL

-315 LNMSSKPTKRDG
+315 LNMSSKPTIRG
-327 IELYWREYGNLFLS
+327 GVELYWREYGNLFLS
-341 DGSSY
+341 ESSGY

-363 YYAICDW
+363 CYAICDW
-370 SDLDGGITHFARK
+370 SNLDGGTPNYARK
-383 QVISDDTLQTNEECY
+383 QIISDDTLQTNEECY
-398 ARARWETYKARY
+398 SRARWETYKARY
-410 GHQTWTVTIADRYIS
+410 GHQTWTVTISDRYIS

-482 QLHTPQIYAHE
+482 QLHTPEIYAHE
-493 IIDNKYIRLYV
+493 IINNKYIRLYV

-511 AVVKIY
+511 AIVKIY
-517 ATDPYGVDGASAG
+517 ITDAYAVDGASAG
-530 FRTESCLVADNGVDK
+530 FQAESCLVADNGVDK
-545 YVDIEIKGNGTYK
+545 YVDVEIKGNGTYK
-558 FDAALYSPNYLDSG
+558 FDASLYSPNYLDSG
-572 LTSQW
+572 LTSQL
-577 YTVTIDLPVPVRPD
+577 YTVIVDLPVPVKPD
-591 TNPYPHPIFDEGGHE
+591 LNPYPHPIFDEGGHE

-614 RVLTDGN
+614 RVLTDKD

>member
-1 MAKSIK
+1 MSYLDLVK
-7 IGSDYFDMTEF
+7 F
-18 PQNQTTN
+18 PQSQTTN

-30 YDYSH
+30 YEYSH
-35 YEILFVRDISD
+35 YGVQFLRDISH

-72 TDDQMWFMKRENKMR
+72 TDDQNWFMKRENKMR
-87 EWVDEASGTLR
+87 EWVDGKSGNIQ
-98 SVSWSKYCY
+98 SISWTKICY

-114 NDDDPNRELFKID
+114 NDDDPNRELCKID
-127 LGYFIPTSDDYSY
+127 LGYFVPTNDDYSY
-140 SPTDGTINISLSG
+140 SPTDGTITISLSG

-162 GGSVVTYTE
+162 GGGVVTYTE
-171 TKLVPVLDTEHTS
+171 TKITIDPETHEKVE
-184 ENTANNNTNNNS
+184 
-196 SNNENTSENDNSST
+196 
-210 NTTTNQVYKW
+210 
-220 VKMTLPV
+220 MTLPV
-227 TLSIAEGLS
+227 ALSIAEGLS

-244 MAMGAAAQDVTFMNY
+244 MVMGAAAQDVTYMNY
-259 TAPIPLKWGKV
+259 TAPIPLKWGQT
-270 GDGQKLWQ
+270 GDGQKLWY

-283 DFDNDIGRADELQQL
+283 EFDVDIGRADELQQL
-298 MDMAFEGAT
+298 MDMAFEGGT

-315 LNMSSKPTKRDG
+315 LNMSSKPTKRG
-327 IELYWREYGNLFLS
+327 GCELYWRDYGALFLS
-341 DGSSY
+341 ESSSY

-363 YYAICDW
+363 YYAKCDW
-370 SDLDGGITHFARK
+370 SNLDGGTTHYARK
-383 QVISDDTLQTNEECY
+383 QIISDDTLQSNEECY

-410 GHQTWTVTIADRYIS
+410 GHQTWTVTIEDKYIK

-435 KRVEYTT
+435 QRVEYTT

-474 TDMKQYAV
+474 VELEKYEGDDLPEWKRYEN
-482 QLHTPQIYAHE
+482 QLAQPEIYRHE
-493 IIDNKYIRLYV
+493 IIDDKYIRLYV
-504 TGEDIEN
+504 TSSDISK
-511 AVVKIY
+511 ADIIKIY
-517 ATDPYGVDGASAG
+517 DSSGFKGEGNASD
-530 FRTESCLVADNGVDK
+530 R
-545 YVDIEIKGNGTYK
+545 YVDIKIKGNGTYK

-577 YTVTIDLPVPVRPD
+577 YTVAIDLPVPGKP
-591 TNPYPHPIFDEGGHE
+591 TNPYPHPIVDKGGHQ
-606 PYLLDGHM
+606 PYLLDGRM

-621 GNALTI
+621 GNILTL

>member
-7 IGSDYFDMTEF
+7 IGSNYFNMTEF
-18 PQNQTTN
+18 PHGQTGN

-30 YDYSH
+30 YEYSH
-35 YEILFVRDISD
+35 YDIKFVRDISK

-72 TDDQMWFMKRENKMR
+72 TDDQNWFMKRENKMR
-87 EWVDEASGTLR
+87 EWVDETSGNLR
-98 SVSWSKYCY
+98 STSWTKICY
-107 HLVKTYI
+107 HLVKTYT
-114 NDDDPNRELFKID
+114 NDNTGEVKRLE
-127 LGYFIPTSDDYSY
+127 LGYFVPTSDDYSY
-140 SPTDGTINISLSG
+140 SPTDGTISISLSG

-162 GGSVVTYTE
+162 GGSVVAHTE
-171 TKLVPVLDTEHTS
+171 TTITLDPETHE
-184 ENTANNNTNNNS
+184 
-196 SNNENTSENDNSST
+196 
-210 NTTTNQVYKW
+210 W
-220 VKMTLPV
+220 VEMTLPI

-244 MAMGAAAQDVTFMNY
+244 MAMGAAAQDITFMNY
-259 TAPIPLKWGKV
+259 TAPIPLRWGQT

-315 LNMSSKPTKRDG
+315 LNMSSKPTRRG
-327 IELYWREYGNLFLS
+327 GVELYWREYGNLFLS
-341 DGSSY
+341 ESSSY

-370 SDLDGGITHFARK
+370 SHFDGGTTHYARK
-383 QVISDDTLQTNEECY
+383 QIISDDTLQSNEECY

-410 GHQTWTVTIADRYIS
+410 GHQTWTVTIADRYIK

-474 TDMKQYAV
+474 TDMRQYAM
-482 QLHTPQIYAHE
+482 QLHTPEIYAHE
-493 IIDNKYIRLYV
+493 IIDNKYIRLYI

-517 ATDPYGVDGASAG
+517 ATDPYGVDNASAG

-606 PYLLDGHM
+606 PYLLDGRM

>member
-18 PQNQTTN
+18 PQAQTTN
-25 IIVEM
+25 IIVEL
-30 YDYSH
+30 YEYSH
-35 YEILFVRDISD
+35 YDIKFVKDISD

-72 TDDQMWFMKRENKMR
+72 TDDQNWFMKRENKMR
-87 EWVDEASGTLR
+87 EWVDESSGNLR
-98 SVSWSKYCY
+98 STSWTKICY
-107 HLVKTYI
+107 YLVKTYT
-114 NDDDPNRELFKID
+114 NNNTGEFKKLE
-127 LGYFIPTSDDYSY
+127 LGYFVPTSDDYSY
-140 SPTDGTINISLSG
+140 SPTDGTISISLSG

-162 GGSVVTYTE
+162 GGGVVTYTE
-171 TKLVPVLDTEHTS
+171 TKITIDPETHE
-184 ENTANNNTNNNS
+184 
-196 SNNENTSENDNSST
+196 
-210 NTTTNQVYKW
+210 QVE
-220 VKMTLPV
+220 MTLPV

-244 MAMGAAAQDVTFMNY
+244 MAMGAASQDITFMNY
-259 TAPIPLKWGKV
+259 TAPIPLKWGQT

-283 DFDNDIGRADELQQL
+283 EFDNDIGRADELQQL

-315 LNMSSKPTKRDG
+315 LNMSSKPTTRG
-327 IELYWREYGNLFLS
+327 GVELYWREYGNLFLS
-341 DGSSY
+341 ESSGY

-363 YYAICDW
+363 CYAICDW
-370 SDLDGGITHFARK
+370 SHFDGGTTHFARK
-383 QVISDDTLQTNEECY
+383 QIISDDTLQTNEECY

-410 GHQTWTVTIADRYIS
+410 GHQIWTVTIEDRYIK

-517 ATDPYGVDGASAG
+517 ATDPYGVDGASSG

-545 YVDIEIKGNGTYK
+545 YVDIEIKGNGIYK

>member
-18 PQNQTTN
+18 PQAQTTN
-25 IIVEM
+25 IIVEL
-30 YDYSH
+30 YEYSH
-35 YEILFVRDISD
+35 YDIKFVKDISD

-72 TDDQMWFMKRENKMR
+72 TDDQNWFMKRENKMR
-87 EWVDEASGTLR
+87 EWVDESSGNLR
-98 SVSWSKYCY
+98 STSWTKICY
-107 HLVKTYI
+107 HLVKTYT
-114 NDDDPNRELFKID
+114 NDNTGEIKKLE
-127 LGYFIPTSDDYSY
+127 LGYFVPTSDDYNY
-140 SPTDGTINISLSG
+140 SPTDGTISISLSG

-162 GGSVVTYTE
+162 GGGVVTYTE
-171 TKLVPVLDTEHTS
+171 TKITIDPETHE
-184 ENTANNNTNNNS
+184 
-196 SNNENTSENDNSST
+196 
-210 NTTTNQVYKW
+210 QVE
-220 VKMTLPV
+220 MTLPV

-244 MAMGAAAQDVTFMNY
+244 MAMGAASQDITFMNY
-259 TAPIPLKWGKV
+259 TAPIPLKWGQT

-283 DFDNDIGRADELQQL
+283 EFDNDIGRADELQQL

-315 LNMSSKPTKRDG
+315 LNMSSKPTIRG
-327 IELYWREYGNLFLS
+327 GVELYWREYGNLFLS
-341 DGSSY
+341 ESSGY

-363 YYAICDW
+363 CYAICDW
-370 SDLDGGITHFARK
+370 SNLDGGTPNYARK
-383 QVISDDTLQTNEECY
+383 QIISDDTLQTNEECY
-398 ARARWETYKARY
+398 SRARWETYKARY
-410 GHQTWTVTIADRYIS
+410 GHQTWTVTISDRYIS

-482 QLHTPQIYAHE
+482 QLHTPEIYAHE
-493 IIDNKYIRLYV
+493 IINNKYIRLYV

-517 ATDPYGVDGASAG
+517 ITDAYAVDGASAG
-530 FRTESCLVADNGVDK
+530 FQAESCLVADNGVDK
-545 YVDIEIKGNGTYK
+545 YVDVEIKGNGTYK
-558 FDAALYSPNYLDSG
+558 FDASLYSPNYLDSG
-572 LTSQW
+572 LTSQL
-577 YTVTIDLPVPVRPD
+577 YTVIVDLPVPVKPD
-591 TNPYPHPIFDEGGHE
+591 LNPYPHPIFDEGGHE

-614 RVLTDGN
+614 RVLTDKD

>member
-7 IGSDYFDMTEF
+7 IGNNYFNMTEF
-18 PQNQTTN
+18 PHGQTGN
-25 IIVEM
+25 IIVEL
-30 YDYSH
+30 YEYSH
-35 YEILFVRDISD
+35 YDIKFVRDISK

-72 TDDQMWFMKRENKMR
+72 TDDQNWFMKRENKMR
-87 EWVDEASGTLR
+87 EWVDETSGNLCST
-98 SVSWSKYCY
+98 SWTKICY
-107 HLVKTYI
+107 HLVKTYTDDNTGII
-114 NDDDPNRELFKID
+114 NKLE
-127 LGYFIPTSDDYSY
+127 LGYFVPTSDDYSY
-140 SPTDGTINISLSG
+140 SPTDGTISISLSG

-162 GGSVVTYTE
+162 GGGVVAHTE
-171 TKLVPVLDTEHTS
+171 TTVTMNPETHEW
-184 ENTANNNTNNNS
+184 E
-196 SNNENTSENDNSST
+196 E
-210 NTTTNQVYKW
+210 
-220 VKMTLPV
+220 MTLPV
-227 TLSIAEGLS
+227 SLSISEGLM

-244 MAMGAAAQDVTFMNY
+244 MAMGAAAQDITFMNY
-259 TAPIPLKWGKV
+259 TAPIPLKWGQT

-315 LNMSSKPTKRDG
+315 LNMSSKPTTRG
-327 IELYWREYGNLFLS
+327 GVELYWRDYGNLFLS
-341 DGSSY
+341 ESSSY

-363 YYAICDW
+363 CYAICDW
-370 SDLDGGITHFARK
+370 SHFDGGTTHFARK
-383 QVISDDTLQTNEECY
+383 QIISDDTLQTNDECY

-410 GHQTWTVTIADRYIS
+410 GHQTWTVTIEDRYIS

-474 TDMKQYAV
+474 TDMRQYAM
-482 QLHTPQIYAHE
+482 QLHTPEIYSHE

-504 TGEDIEN
+504 TGEDIES
-511 AVVKIY
+511 AIVKIY

-577 YTVTIDLPVPVRPD
+577 YTVTVDLPVPVRPD
-591 TNPYPHPIFDEGGHE
+591 LNPYPHPIFDEGGHE

-614 RVLTDGN
+614 RILTDGN
-621 GNALTI
+621 GNILTL

>member
-1 MAKSIK
+1 MSYLDLVK
-7 IGSDYFDMTEF
+7 F
-18 PQNQTTN
+18 PQAQTTN
-25 IIVEM
+25 IIVEL
-30 YDYSH
+30 YEYSH
-35 YEILFVRDISD
+35 YDVYFLRDISH

-72 TDDQMWFMKRENKMR
+72 TDDQNWFMKRENKMR
-87 EWVDEASGTLR
+87 EWVDESSGNLC
-98 SVSWSKYCY
+98 SISWTKICY

-127 LGYFIPTSDDYSY
+127 LGYFVPTSNDYSY
-140 SPTDGTINISLSG
+140 SPTDGTLNISLSG

-171 TKLVPVLDTEHTS
+171 TKKTIDPETHKEIEL
-184 ENTANNNTNNNS
+184 
-196 SNNENTSENDNSST
+196 
-210 NTTTNQVYKW
+210 
-220 VKMTLPV
+220 TLPV
-227 TLSIAEGLS
+227 TLSVSEGLS

-244 MAMGAAAQDVTFMNY
+244 MAMGAAAQEVTFMNY
-259 TAPIPLKWGKV
+259 TTPIPLKWGQT
-270 GDGQKLWQ
+270 GDGQKLWY

-283 DFDNDIGRADELQQL
+283 EFEADIGRADELQQL
-298 MDMAFEGAT
+298 MDMAFEGGT

-315 LNMSSKPTKRDG
+315 LNMSSKPTKRG
-327 IELYWREYGNLFLS
+327 GCELYWRDYGALFLS
-341 DGSSY
+341 ESSSY

-363 YYAICDW
+363 YYARCDW
-370 SDLDGGITHFARK
+370 SNLDGGITHFARK
-383 QVISDDTLQTNEECY
+383 QIISDDTLQSNEECY

-410 GHQTWTVTIADRYIS
+410 GHQTWTVTIQDKYIS

-474 TDMKQYAV
+474 VELEKYEGEDLPEWERYED
-482 QLHTPQIYAHE
+482 QLAQPKIYRHE
-493 IIDNKYIRLYV
+493 IIDDKYIRLYV
-504 TGEDIEN
+504 TGGDISK
-511 AVVKIY
+511 ASIIKIY
-517 ATDPYGVDGASAG
+517 DSSGFKGEGDASDG
-530 FRTESCLVADNGVDK
+530 
-545 YVDIEIKGNGTYK
+545 YVDIEIKRNGTYK

-577 YTVTIDLPVPVRPD
+577 YTVTINLPVPVRPD

>member
-35 YEILFVRDISD
+35 YEILFIRDISD

-87 EWVDEASGTLR
+87 EWIDEQSGTLR
-98 SVSWSKYCY
+98 SVTWSKYCY

-140 SPTDGTINISLSG
+140 SPTDGTVSISLSG

-162 GGSVVTYTE
+162 GGGVVTHTE
-171 TKLVPVLDTEHTS
+171 TTVTLDPETHEWK
-184 ENTANNNTNNNS
+184 E
-196 SNNENTSENDNSST
+196 
-210 NTTTNQVYKW
+210 
-220 VKMTLPV
+220 MTLPV
-227 TLSIAEGLS
+227 TLSISEGLS

-244 MAMGAAAQDVTFMNY
+244 IAMGAASQDVTFMNY
-259 TAPIPLKWGKV
+259 TAPIPLKWGRV
-270 GDGQKLWQ
+270 GDGQKLWK

-298 MDMAFEGAT
+298 MDIAFEGGT

-315 LNMSSKPTKRDG
+315 LNMSSKPTKRG
-327 IELYWREYGNLFLS
+327 GVELFWREYGNLFLS
-341 DGSSY
+341 ESSSY

-370 SDLDGGITHFARK
+370 SNVDGGITHFARK
-383 QVISDDTLQTNEECY
+383 QVISDDTLQSNEECY

-462 TMELSLFRPLYE
+462 TMELSLFKPLYE
-474 TDMKQYAV
+474 TDLKQYDV
-482 QLHTPQIYAHE
+482 TLHIPEIYAHE

-511 AVVKIY
+511 AIIKIY
-517 ATDPYGVDGASAG
+517 RNYGCIVA
-530 FRTESCLVADNGVDK
+530 ESCMVADNGKDK
-545 YVDIEIKGNGTYK
+545 YVDIEIKGNGLYR
-558 FDAALYSPNYLDSG
+558 FDAALYSPFYLDSG
-572 LTSQW
+572 LTPQW
-577 YTVTIDLPVPVRPD
+577 YDVMINLPVPVRPD
-591 TNPYPHPIFDEGGHE
+591 LNPYPHPIFDEGGHK
-606 PYLLDGHM
+606 PYLLDGRM
-614 RVLTDGN
+614 RVLTDKD

>member
-1 MAKSIK
+1 MR
-7 IGSDYFDMTEF
+7 IGSSYLRLDKF
-18 PQNQTTN
+18 PQSQTTN
-25 IIVEM
+25 IIVQMCE
-30 YDYSH
+30 YSH
-35 YEILFVRDISD
+35 YNIFFIKDISD
-46 MVVDYS
+46 KVVDYS

-72 TDDQMWFMKRENKMR
+72 PDDQTWFMKRENKMR
-87 EWVDEASGTLR
+87 EWVDGSSGNVC
-98 SVSWSKYCY
+98 SVSWTKICY
-107 HLVKTYI
+107 HLIKTYT
-114 NDDDPNRELFKID
+114 NDNTGEVNKID
-127 LGYFIPTSDDYSY
+127 LGYFVPTSDDYSY
-140 SPTDGTINISLSG
+140 SPTDSTISISLSG

-171 TKLVPVLDTEHTS
+171 TKITIDPETHEEVE
-184 ENTANNNTNNNS
+184 
-196 SNNENTSENDNSST
+196 
-210 NTTTNQVYKW
+210 
-220 VKMTLPV
+220 MTLPV
-227 TLSIAEGLS
+227 TLSVAEGLS
-236 IDGDLIYN
+236 IDGDLIFN
-244 MAMGAAAQDVTFMNY
+244 MAMGAASQDITFMNY
-259 TAPIPLKWGKV
+259 TAPIPLKWGQV
-270 GDGQKLWQ
+270 GYGQKLWQ

-315 LNMSSKPTKRDG
+315 LNMSSKPTTRG
-327 IELYWREYGNLFLS
+327 GCELYWRDYGALFLS
-341 DGSSY
+341 ESSSY

-363 YYAICDW
+363 YYAKCDW
-370 SDLDGGITHFARK
+370 SNLDGGITHFARK
-383 QVISDDTLQTNEECY
+383 QIISDDTLQSNEECY

-410 GHQTWTVTIADRYIS
+410 GHQTWTVTIEDKYIK

-474 TDMKQYAV
+474 VELEKYEGEDLPEWKRYEN
-482 QLHTPQIYAHE
+482 QLAQPQIYGHE

-504 TGEDIEN
+504 AGEDIYK
-511 AVVKIY
+511 ASIIKIY
-517 ATDPYGVDGASAG
+517 GSSGFKGEGNASDG
-530 FRTESCLVADNGVDK
+530 

-558 FDAALYSPNYLDSG
+558 FDAALYSPHYLDSG

-577 YTVTIDLPVPVRPD
+577 YTVTINLPVPVRPD

>member
-1 MAKSIK
+1 MAKSGK

-18 PQNQTTN
+18 PHGQTTN
-25 IIVEM
+25 IIVEL
-30 YDYSH
+30 YEYSH
-35 YEILFVRDISD
+35 YDIKFVRDISK
-46 MVVDYS
+46 MIVDYS

-72 TDDQMWFMKRENKMR
+72 TDDQNWFMKRENKMR
-87 EWVDEASGTLR
+87 EWVDETSGNLR
-98 SVSWSKYCY
+98 STSWTKICY
-107 HLVKTYI
+107 HLVKTYT
-114 NDDDPNRELFKID
+114 NNNTGEFKKLE
-127 LGYFIPTSDDYSY
+127 LGYFVPTSDDYSY
-140 SPTDGTINISLSG
+140 SPTDGTISISLSG

-162 GGSVVTYTE
+162 GGGVVTYTE
-171 TKLVPVLDTEHTS
+171 TKITIDPETHERVE
-184 ENTANNNTNNNS
+184 
-196 SNNENTSENDNSST
+196 
-210 NTTTNQVYKW
+210 
-220 VKMTLPV
+220 MTLPV

-244 MAMGAAAQDVTFMNY
+244 MAMGAAAQDITFMNY
-259 TAPIPLKWGKV
+259 TAPIPLKWGQT

-315 LNMSSKPTKRDG
+315 LNMSSKPTTRG
-327 IELYWREYGNLFLS
+327 GVELYWREYGNLFLS
-341 DGSSY
+341 ESSSY
-346 NDDGYYNITE
+346 SDDNYYNITE

-363 YYAICDW
+363 CYAICDW
-370 SDLDGGITHFARK
+370 SHFDGGTTHYARK
-383 QVISDDTLQTNEECY
+383 QIISDDTLQSNEECY

-410 GHQTWTVTIADRYIS
+410 GHQTWTVTIEDRYIK

-482 QLHTPQIYAHE
+482 QLHTPEIYSHE

-504 TGEDIEN
+504 TGEDIES
-511 AVVKIY
+511 AIVKIY

-530 FRTESCLVADNGVDK
+530 FRAESCLVADNGVDK

-558 FDAALYSPNYLDSG
+558 FDVALYSPNYLDSG

-577 YTVTIDLPVPVRPD
+577 YTVTINLPVPVRPD
-591 TNPYPHPIFDEGGHE
+591 LNPYPHPIFDEGGHE

-614 RVLTDGN
+614 RVLTDKD

>member
-1 MAKSIK
+1 MR
-7 IGSDYFDMTEF
+7 IGSSYLRLDKF
-18 PQNQTTN
+18 PQSQTTN
-25 IIVEM
+25 IIVQMCE
-30 YDYSH
+30 YSH
-35 YEILFVRDISD
+35 YNIFFIKDISD
-46 MVVDYS
+46 KVVDYS

-72 TDDQMWFMKRENKMR
+72 PDDQTWFMKRENKMR
-87 EWVDEASGTLR
+87 EWVDGSSGNVC
-98 SVSWSKYCY
+98 SVSWTKICY
-107 HLVKTYI
+107 HIIKTYT
-114 NDDDPNRELFKID
+114 NDNTGEVNKID
-127 LGYFIPTSDDYSY
+127 LGYFVPTSDDYSY
-140 SPTDGTINISLSG
+140 SPTDSTISISLSG

-171 TKLVPVLDTEHTS
+171 TKLVPVLDTDSTS
-184 ENTANNNTNNNS
+184 TNTSNSNTNNSDNS
-196 SNNENTSENDNSST
+196 DKESSSTSNNSSST
-210 NTTTNQVYKW
+210 NTTTHQAYKW
-220 VKMTLPV
+220 VEMTLPV
-227 TLSIAEGLS
+227 SLSIKEGLS

-244 MAMGAAAQDVTFMNY
+244 MAMGAAAQDITFMNY
-259 TAPIPLKWGKV
+259 TAPIPLKWGQV
-270 GDGQKLWQ
+270 GYGQKLWQ

-283 DFDNDIGRADELQQL
+283 EFEADIGRADELQQL
-298 MDMAFEGAT
+298 MDLAFEGAT

-315 LNMSSKPTKRDG
+315 LNMSSKPTTRG
-327 IELYWREYGNLFLS
+327 GCELYWCEYGALFLS
-341 DGSSY
+341 ESSSY

-363 YYAICDW
+363 YYAKCDW
-370 SDLDGGITHFARK
+370 SHLDGGTTHYARK
-383 QVISDDTLQTNEECY
+383 QIISDDTLQSNEECY

-410 GHQTWTVTIADRYIS
+410 GHQTWTVTIADKYIK

-451 LNKLSYSGNKW
+451 LDKLSYSGNKW

-474 TDMKQYAV
+474 VELEDYEGGDLPEWKRFED
-482 QLHTPQIYAHE
+482 QLSQPEIYRHE
-493 IIDNKYIRLYV
+493 IIDDKYIRLYV
-504 TGEDIEN
+504 AGEDIYR
-511 AVVKIY
+511 ASIIKIY
-517 ATDPYGVDGASAG
+517 DSSGFKGEGNASDG
-530 FRTESCLVADNGVDK
+530 

-577 YTVTIDLPVPVRPD
+577 YTVTVDLPVPVRPD

>member
-18 PQNQTTN
+18 PQAQTTN
-25 IIVEM
+25 IIVEL
-30 YDYSH
+30 YEYSH
-35 YEILFVRDISD
+35 YDIKFIRDISK
-46 MVVDYS
+46 MIVDYS

-72 TDDQMWFMKRENKMR
+72 TDDQNWFMKRENKMR
-87 EWVDEASGTLR
+87 EWVDETSGNLR
-98 SVSWSKYCY
+98 STSWTKICC
-107 HLVKTYI
+107 HLVKTYT
-114 NDDDPNRELFKID
+114 NDNTGEIKKLE
-127 LGYFIPTSDDYSY
+127 LGYFVPTSDDYSY
-140 SPTDGTINISLSG
+140 SPTDGTISISLSG

-162 GGSVVTYTE
+162 GGGVVTYTE
-171 TKLVPVLDTEHTS
+171 TK
-184 ENTANNNTNNNS
+184 
-196 SNNENTSENDNSST
+196 
-210 NTTTNQVYKW
+210 TTIDPETHERVE
-220 VKMTLPV
+220 MTLPV

-244 MAMGAAAQDVTFMNY
+244 MAMGAAAQDITFMNY
-259 TAPIPLKWGKV
+259 TAPIPLKWGQT

-298 MDMAFEGAT
+298 MDMAFEGGT

-315 LNMSSKPTKRDG
+315 LNMSSKPTTRG
-327 IELYWREYGNLFLS
+327 GVELYWREYGNLFLS
-341 DGSSY
+341 ESSSY
-346 NDDGYYNITE
+346 SDDNYYNITE

-363 YYAICDW
+363 CYAICDW
-370 SDLDGGITHFARK
+370 SSLDGGTTHFARK
-383 QVISDDTLQTNEECY
+383 QIISDDTLQSNEECY

-442 VDGDTNLFF
+442 VDGDTNLFL

-482 QLHTPQIYAHE
+482 QLHTPEIYSHE

-511 AVVKIY
+511 AIVKIY

-558 FDAALYSPNYLDSG
+558 FDAALYSPYYLDSG
-572 LTSQW
+572 ETSAW

-606 PYLLDGHM
+606 PYLLDGRM
-614 RVLTDGN
+614 RVLTDKN

>member
-1 MAKSIK
+1 MSI
-7 IGSDYFDMTEF
+7 GNDYFKYTEF
-18 PQNQTTN
+18 PQSQTTN

-30 YDYSH
+30 YEYSH
-35 YEILFVRDISD
+35 YDVRFFRDISN

-64 ASLTLHVE
+64 ASITLHVE
-72 TDDQMWFMKRENKMR
+72 TNDQNWFMKRENKMR
-87 EWVDEASGTLR
+87 EWVDEASGNLC
-98 SVSWSKYCY
+98 SISWTKICY

-127 LGYFIPTSDDYSY
+127 LGYFVPTSDDYSY
-140 SPTDGTINISLSG
+140 SPTDGTLTIALSG

-162 GGSVVTYTE
+162 GGSVVAYTE
-171 TKLVPVLDTEHTS
+171 TKTTIDPETHKRTEL
-184 ENTANNNTNNNS
+184 
-196 SNNENTSENDNSST
+196 
-210 NTTTNQVYKW
+210 
-220 VKMTLPV
+220 TLPV

-244 MAMGAAAQDVTFMNY
+244 MVMGAAAQDVTFMNY
-259 TAPIPLKWGKV
+259 TAPIPLKWGQV
-270 GDGQKLWQ
+270 GNGQKLWE

-283 DFDNDIGRADELQQL
+283 DFDADVGRADELQQL

-315 LNMSSKPTKRDG
+315 LNMSSKPTNRG
-327 IELYWREYGNLFLS
+327 LVELYWREYGKLFLS
-341 DGSSY
+341 ESSSY
-346 NDDGYYNITE
+346 SDDGYYNITE

-363 YYAICDW
+363 CYAICDW
-370 SDLDGGITHFARK
+370 SNLDGGTTHFARK

-410 GHQTWTVTIADRYIS
+410 GHQTWTVTIQDKYIS

-451 LNKLSYSGNKW
+451 LNKLSYSSNKW

-474 TDMKQYAV
+474 TDLRQYDM
-482 QLHTPQIYAHE
+482 QLHTPEIYKHE

-504 TGEDIEN
+504 TGDDIEN
-511 AVVKIY
+511 AIVKIY
-517 ATDPYGVDGASAG
+517 ATDPYGVNGASAG
-530 FRTESCLVADNGVDK
+530 FRAESCLVAENGVDK

-558 FDAALYSPNYLDSG
+558 FDAALYSPYYLDSG
-572 LTSQW
+572 LTSAW
-577 YTVTIDLPVPVRPD
+577 YSVTIDLPVPERPD
-591 TNPYPHPIFDEGGHE
+591 TNPYPHPIFDEGGHK

>member
-7 IGSDYFDMTEF
+7 IGSDYFNMTEF
-18 PQNQTTN
+18 SHGQTGN
-25 IIVEM
+25 IIVEL
-30 YDYSH
+30 YEYSH
-35 YEILFVRDISD
+35 YDIKFVRDISK

-59 NIHQT
+59 NIHMT

-72 TDDQMWFMKRENKMR
+72 TDDQNWFMKRENKMR
-87 EWVDEASGTLR
+87 EWVDETSGNLR
-98 SVSWSKYCY
+98 STSWTKICY
-107 HLVKTYI
+107 HLVKTYT
-114 NDDDPNRELFKID
+114 NDNTGEVKRLE
-127 LGYFIPTSDDYSY
+127 LGYFVPTSDDYSY
-140 SPTDGTINISLSG
+140 SPTEGTISISLSG

-162 GGSVVTYTE
+162 GGSVVAHTE
-171 TKLVPVLDTEHTS
+171 TTVTFDPETHQ
-184 ENTANNNTNNNS
+184 
-196 SNNENTSENDNSST
+196 
-210 NTTTNQVYKW
+210 QVT
-220 VKMTLPV
+220 MTLPV

-236 IDGDLIYN
+236 INGDLIYE
-244 MAMGAAAQDVTFMNY
+244 MAMGAASHKITFMNY
-259 TAPIPLKWGKV
+259 TAPIPLKWGQV

-298 MDMAFEGAT
+298 MDMAFEGGT

-315 LNMSSKPTKRDG
+315 LNMSSKPTTRG
-327 IELYWREYGNLFLS
+327 GVELFWREYGNLFLS
-341 DGSSY
+341 ESSSY

-363 YYAICDW
+363 FYAICDW
-370 SDLDGGITHFARK
+370 SHFDGGTTHYARK
-383 QVISDDTLQTNEECY
+383 QIISDDTLQSNDECM
-398 ARARWETYKARY
+398 AKARWETYKARY
-410 GHQTWTVTIADRYIS
+410 GHQTWTVTIADRYIP

-474 TDMKQYAV
+474 TDMKQYAM
-482 QLHTPQIYAHE
+482 QLHTPEIYTHE

-517 ATDPYGVDGASAG
+517 ATDPYGVDGASSG

-591 TNPYPHPIFDEGGHE
+591 LNPYPHPIFDEGGHE
-606 PYLLDGHM
+606 PYLLDGRM
-614 RVLTDGN
+614 RVLTDKD

>member
-1 MAKSIK
+1 MAKSGK

-18 PQNQTTN
+18 PHGQTTN
-25 IIVEM
+25 IIVEL
-30 YDYSH
+30 YEYSH
-35 YEILFVRDISD
+35 YDIKFVRDISK
-46 MVVDYS
+46 MIVDYS

-72 TDDQMWFMKRENKMR
+72 TDDQNWFMKRENKMR
-87 EWVDEASGTLR
+87 EWVDETSGNLR
-98 SVSWSKYCY
+98 STSWTKICY
-107 HLVKTYI
+107 HLVKTYT
-114 NDDDPNRELFKID
+114 NNNTGEFKKLE
-127 LGYFIPTSDDYSY
+127 LGYFVPTSDDYSY
-140 SPTDGTINISLSG
+140 SPTDGTISISLSG

-162 GGSVVTYTE
+162 GGGVVTYTE
-171 TKLVPVLDTEHTS
+171 TKITIDPETHERVE
-184 ENTANNNTNNNS
+184 
-196 SNNENTSENDNSST
+196 
-210 NTTTNQVYKW
+210 
-220 VKMTLPV
+220 MTLPV

-244 MAMGAAAQDVTFMNY
+244 MAMGAAAQDITFMNY
-259 TAPIPLKWGKV
+259 TAPIPLKWGQT

-315 LNMSSKPTKRDG
+315 LNMSSKPTTRGGVELFWRD
-327 IELYWREYGNLFLS
+327 YGNLFLS
-341 DGSSY
+341 ESSSY

-363 YYAICDW
+363 CYAICDW
-370 SDLDGGITHFARK
+370 SHFDGGTTHFARK
-383 QVISDDTLQTNEECY
+383 QVISDDTLQTNKECY

-410 GHQTWTVTIADRYIS
+410 GHQTWTVTIEDRYIK

-493 IIDNKYIRLYV
+493 IIDDKYIRLFV

-517 ATDPYGVDGASAG
+517 ATDPYGVDGASSG

-577 YTVTIDLPVPVRPD
+577 YTVTINLPVPVRPD

-606 PYLLDGHM
+606 PYLLDGRM
-614 RVLTDGN
+614 RVLTDKN
-621 GNALTI
+621 GNALTK

>member
-7 IGSDYFDMTEF
+7 IGSNYFDMAEF
-18 PQNQTTN
+18 PHSQTSN
-25 IIVEM
+25 IIVEL
-30 YDYSH
+30 YEYSH
-35 YEILFVRDISD
+35 YDIKFIRDISD

-72 TDDQMWFMKRENKMR
+72 TDDQNWFMKRENKMR
-87 EWVDEASGTLR
+87 EWVDESSGNLR
-98 SVSWSKYCY
+98 STSWTKICY
-107 HLVKTYI
+107 HLVKTYT
-114 NDDDPNRELFKID
+114 NDNTGEIKKLE
-127 LGYFIPTSDDYSY
+127 LGYFVPTSDDYNY
-140 SPTDGTINISLSG
+140 SPTDGTISISLSG

-162 GGSVVTYTE
+162 GGGVVTYTE
-171 TKLVPVLDTEHTS
+171 TKITIDPETHE
-184 ENTANNNTNNNS
+184 
-196 SNNENTSENDNSST
+196 
-210 NTTTNQVYKW
+210 QVE
-220 VKMTLPV
+220 MTLPV

-244 MAMGAAAQDVTFMNY
+244 MAMGAASQDITFMNY
-259 TAPIPLKWGKV
+259 TAPIPLKWGQT

-315 LNMSSKPTKRDG
+315 LNMSSKPTTRG
-327 IELYWREYGNLFLS
+327 GVELYWREYGNLFLS
-341 DGSSY
+341 ESSSY

-363 YYAICDW
+363 CYAICDW
-370 SDLDGGITHFARK
+370 SHFDGGTTHFARK
-383 QVISDDTLQTNEECY
+383 QIISDDTLQTNEECY

-410 GHQTWTVTIADRYIS
+410 GHQIWTVTIEDRYIK

-517 ATDPYGVDGASAG
+517 ATDPYGVDGASSG

-545 YVDIEIKGNGTYK
+545 YVDIEIKGNGIYK

-577 YTVTIDLPVPVRPD
+577 YTVTIDLPVPFRPD
-591 TNPYPHPIFDEGGHE
+591 LNPYPHPIFDEGGHK
-606 PYLLDGHM
+606 PYLLDAHM

>member
-1 MAKSIK
+1 MSI
-7 IGSDYFDMTEF
+7 GNDYFKYTEF
-18 PQNQTTN
+18 PQSQTTN

-30 YDYSH
+30 YEYSH
-35 YEILFVRDISD
+35 YDVRFFRDISN

-64 ASLTLHVE
+64 ASITLHVE
-72 TDDQMWFMKRENKMR
+72 TNDQNWFMKRENKMR
-87 EWVDEASGTLR
+87 EWVDEASGNLC
-98 SVSWSKYCY
+98 SISWTKICY

-127 LGYFIPTSDDYSY
+127 LGYFVPTSDDYSY
-140 SPTDGTINISLSG
+140 SPTDGTLTIALSG

-162 GGSVVTYTE
+162 GGSVVAYTE
-171 TKLVPVLDTEHTS
+171 TKTTIDPETHKRTEL
-184 ENTANNNTNNNS
+184 
-196 SNNENTSENDNSST
+196 
-210 NTTTNQVYKW
+210 
-220 VKMTLPV
+220 TLPV

-244 MAMGAAAQDVTFMNY
+244 MVMGAAAQDVTFMNY
-259 TAPIPLKWGKV
+259 TAPIPLKWGQV
-270 GDGQKLWQ
+270 GNGQKLWE

-283 DFDNDIGRADELQQL
+283 EFDNDIGRADELQQL

-315 LNMSSKPTKRDG
+315 LNMSSKPTTRG
-327 IELYWREYGNLFLS
+327 LVELYWREYGKLFLS
-341 DGSSY
+341 ESSSY

-363 YYAICDW
+363 CYAICDW
-370 SDLDGGITHFARK
+370 SNLDGGTTHFARK
-383 QVISDDTLQTNEECY
+383 QIISDDTLQTNEECY

-410 GHQTWTVTIADRYIS
+410 GHQTWTVTIQDKYIS

-451 LNKLSYSGNKW
+451 LNKLSYSSNKW

-474 TDMKQYAV
+474 TDLRQYDM
-482 QLHTPQIYAHE
+482 QLHTPEIYKHE

-504 TGEDIEN
+504 TGDDIEK
-511 AVVKIY
+511 AIVKIY
-517 ATDPYGVDGASAG
+517 ATDPYGVNGASAG
-530 FRTESCLVADNGVDK
+530 FRAESCLVAENGVDK

-558 FDAALYSPNYLDSG
+558 FDAALYSPYYLDSG
-572 LTSQW
+572 LTSAW

-591 TNPYPHPIFDEGGHE
+591 TNPYPHPIFDEGGHK
-606 PYLLDGHM
+606 PYLLDGRM

-621 GNALTI
+621 GNTLTI